1 MTCSKLRSLD
11 SPPAAAALTAPAAV
25 ARVSSAPGLSLV
37 AAKSAGS
44 WKAKMSGGGE
54 NETCVFTIGKTCT
67 VYSIFRSK
75 NEGDRTGINMI

>member
-1 MTCSKLRSLD
+1 MTCSKLRSVD

-54 NETCVFTIGKTCT
+54 NPSKLVVFFLHETCVFTI
-67 VYSIFRSK
+67 
-75 NEGDRTGINMI
+75 